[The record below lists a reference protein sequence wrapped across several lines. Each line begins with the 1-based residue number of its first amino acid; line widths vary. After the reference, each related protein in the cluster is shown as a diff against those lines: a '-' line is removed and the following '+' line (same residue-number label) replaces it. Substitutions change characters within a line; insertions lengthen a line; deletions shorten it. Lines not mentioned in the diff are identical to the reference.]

1 MGAHDPLD
9 AHARTS
15 APEAEQ
21 SILGALLLD
30 NGALEDIAGVVSEAD
45 FTVGEHAVVFR
56 AIRDLI
62 QRGAVADVVTV
73 FERLCSVDAK
83 IDQPLAFLNDLVHAT
98 PSAAGARYYA
108 EIVRNRS
115 ISRRMLKVSERL
127 RDAVLKPGG
136 RSPVELLDLVQGELL
151 KIADTSQST
160 NDEFRPISN
169 ALTAV
174 IHRIDERYHA
184 GGATHIG
191 GIATGFVDLDRH
203 TDGMH
208 GGELIVVAG
217 RPSMGKTSLAMNIA
231 EHVAVSL
238 DLPVAVLSLEMPD
251 EQLAS
256 RMLAGTSRINQHK
269 LRTASLRDDDWS
281 KLTHGTQV
289 LVDAPVYVLDS
300 ASITPLQLKAKLRRL
315 QRQIGRKL
323 GLIIVDYLQL
333 MSGDGGAGENRTSEV
348 SQISRELK
356 KTAKEFDAPVIALSQ
371 LNRGLEQRPNKRP
384 MMSDLRESGA
394 IEQDADVIYFIY
406 RDEVYNPDSADRGL
420 AELIIAKQ
428 RNGPLATV
436 RLAFRN
442 ELTRFENFSEP
453 TGAY

>member
-30 NGALEDIAGVVSEAD
+30 NGALEEIAGIVSEAD
-45 FTVGEHAVVFR
+45 FTIGEHALVFK
-56 AIRDLI
+56 AICELI
-62 QRGAVADVVTV
+62 QRGARADAVTV
-73 FERLCSVDAK
+73 FERLHSVDAK
-83 IDQPLAFLNDLVHAT
+83 VDQPLAFLTDLVHAT
-98 PSAAGARYYA
+98 PSAAGVRHYA

-115 ISRRMLKVSERL
+115 ISRRMLRVSERL
-127 RDAVLKPGG
+127 RNAVLKPGG
-136 RSPVELLDLVQGELL
+136 KSPLELLDLAQGELL
-151 KIADTSQST
+151 KIADTSSAAD
-160 NDEFRPISN
+160 DEFRPISA
-169 ALTAV
+169 ALTSV
-174 IHRIDERYHA
+174 IQRIDDRYHA
-184 GGATHIG
+184 GGAAQIG
-191 GIATGFVDLDRH
+191 GTATGFVDLDRH

-217 RPSMGKTSLAMNIA
+217 RPSMGKTSYAMNIA
-231 EHVAVSL
+231 EHVAVVL
-238 DLPVAVLSLEMPD
+238 RMPVAVLSLEMPD
-251 EQLAS
+251 DQLAT

-281 KLTHGTQV
+281 RLTHGTQI

-300 ASITPLQLKAKLRRL
+300 SSVTPLQFKAKLRRL
-315 QRQIGRKL
+315 QRVVGKL

-333 MSGDGGAGENRTSEV
+333 MSGDGGSGENRTSEV

-394 IEQDADVIYFIY
+394 IEQDADVIQFIY
-406 RDEVYNPDSADRGL
+406 RDEVYNPDSADRGT

-442 ELTRFENFSEP
+442 ELARFENFAEP

>member
-9 AHARTS
+9 THARTS

-21 SILGALLLD
+21 CILGALLLD
-30 NGALEDIAGVVSEAD
+30 NGALEEIAGIVSEVD
-45 FTVGEHAVVFR
+45 FTIGEHALVFK
-56 AIRDLI
+56 AIRELI
-62 QRGAVADVVTV
+62 QRGAIADVVTV
-73 FERLCSVDAK
+73 FERLNSVDAK
-83 IDQPLAFLNDLVHAT
+83 VDQPLAFLNDLVHAT
-98 PSAAGARYYA
+98 PSAAGVRHYA

-115 ISRRMLKVSERL
+115 ISRRMLRVSERL

-151 KIADTSQST
+151 KIADTSSAAE
-160 NDEFRPISN
+160 DEFRPISA
-169 ALTAV
+169 ALTSV
-174 IHRIDERYHA
+174 IQRIDERYHA
-184 GGATHIG
+184 GGAAQIG
-191 GIATGFVDLDRH
+191 GTATGFVDLDRH

-208 GGELIVVAG
+208 GGELIIVAG
-217 RPSMGKTSLAMNIA
+217 RPSMGKTSYAMNIA
-231 EHVAVSL
+231 EHVAVAL
-238 DLPVAVLSLEMPD
+238 RMPVAVLSLEMPD
-251 EQLAS
+251 DQLAT

-269 LRTASLRDDDWS
+269 LRTASLRDEDWS
-281 KLTHGTQV
+281 RLTHGTQI

-300 ASITPLQLKAKLRRL
+300 SSITPLQFKAKLRRL
-315 QRQIGRKL
+315 QRVVGKL

-333 MSGDGGAGENRTSEV
+333 MSGDGGSGENRTSEV

-394 IEQDADVIYFIY
+394 IEQDADVIQFIY
-406 RDEVYNPDSADRGL
+406 RDEVYNPDSADRGT

-442 ELTRFENFSEP
+442 ELAKFENFAEP

>member
-1 MGAHDPLD
+1 MARAD
-9 AHARTS
+9 A
-15 APEAEQ
+15 
-21 SILGALLLD
+21 
-30 NGALEDIAGVVSEAD
+30 
-45 FTVGEHAVVFR
+45 
-56 AIRDLI
+56 
-62 QRGAVADVVTV
+62 VTV
-73 FERLCSVDAK
+73 FERLHSVDAK
-83 IDQPLAFLNDLVHAT
+83 VDQPLAFLTDLVHAT
-98 PSAAGARYYA
+98 PSAAGVRHYA

-115 ISRRMLKVSERL
+115 ISRRMLRVSERL
-127 RDAVLKPGG
+127 RNAVLKPGG
-136 RSPVELLDLVQGELL
+136 KSPLELLDLAQGELL
-151 KIADTSQST
+151 KIADTSSAAD
-160 NDEFRPISN
+160 DEFRPISA
-169 ALTAV
+169 ALTSV
-174 IHRIDERYHA
+174 IQRIDDRYHA
-184 GGATHIG
+184 GGAAQIG
-191 GIATGFVDLDRH
+191 GTATGFVDLDRH

-217 RPSMGKTSLAMNIA
+217 RPSMGKTSYAMNIA
-231 EHVAVSL
+231 EHVAVGL
-238 DLPVAVLSLEMPD
+238 RMPVAVLSLEMPD
-251 EQLAS
+251 DQLAT

-281 KLTHGTQV
+281 RLTHGTQI

-300 ASITPLQLKAKLRRL
+300 SSVTPLQFKAKLRRL
-315 QRQIGRKL
+315 QRVVGKL

-333 MSGDGGAGENRTSEV
+333 MSGDGGSGENRTSEV

-394 IEQDADVIYFIY
+394 IEQDADVIQFIY
-406 RDEVYNPDSADRGL
+406 RDEVYNPDSADRGT

-442 ELTRFENFSEP
+442 ELARFENFAEP

>member
-30 NGALEDIAGVVSEAD
+30 NGALEEIAGIVSEAD
-45 FTVGEHAVVFR
+45 FTIGEHALVFK
-56 AIRDLI
+56 AIRELI
-62 QRGAVADVVTV
+62 QRGARADAVTV
-73 FERLCSVDAK
+73 FERLHSVDAK
-83 IDQPLAFLNDLVHAT
+83 VDQPLAFLTDLVHAT
-98 PSAAGARYYA
+98 PSAAGVRHYA

-115 ISRRMLKVSERL
+115 ISRRMLRVSERL
-127 RDAVLKPGG
+127 RNAVLKPGG
-136 RSPVELLDLVQGELL
+136 KSPLELLDLAQGELL
-151 KIADTSQST
+151 KIADTSSAAD
-160 NDEFRPISN
+160 DEFRPISA
-169 ALTAV
+169 ALTSV
-174 IHRIDERYHA
+174 IQRIDDRYHA
-184 GGATHIG
+184 GGAAQIG
-191 GIATGFVDLDRH
+191 GTATGFVDLDRH

-217 RPSMGKTSLAMNIA
+217 RPSMGKTSYAMNIA
-231 EHVAVSL
+231 EHVAVEL
-238 DLPVAVLSLEMPD
+238 RMPVAVLSLEMPD
-251 EQLAS
+251 DQLAT

-281 KLTHGTQV
+281 RLTHGTQI

-300 ASITPLQLKAKLRRL
+300 SSVTPLQFKAKLRRL
-315 QRQIGRKL
+315 QRVVGKL

-333 MSGDGGAGENRTSEV
+333 MSGEGGSGENRTSEV

-394 IEQDADVIYFIY
+394 IEQDADVIQFIY
-406 RDEVYNPDSADRGL
+406 RDEVYNPDSADRGT

-442 ELTRFENFSEP
+442 ELARFENFAEP

>member
-30 NGALEDIAGVVSEAD
+30 NGALEEIAGIVSEAD
-45 FTVGEHAVVFR
+45 FTIGEHALVFK
-56 AIRDLI
+56 AIRELI
-62 QRGAVADVVTV
+62 QRGARADAVTV
-73 FERLCSVDAK
+73 FERLHSVDAK
-83 IDQPLAFLNDLVHAT
+83 VDQPLAFLTDLVHAT
-98 PSAAGARYYA
+98 PSAAGVRHYA

-115 ISRRMLKVSERL
+115 ISRRMLRVSERL
-127 RDAVLKPGG
+127 RNAVLKPGG
-136 RSPVELLDLVQGELL
+136 KSPLELLDLAQGELL
-151 KIADTSQST
+151 KIADTSSAAD
-160 NDEFRPISN
+160 DEFRPISA
-169 ALTAV
+169 ALTSV
-174 IHRIDERYHA
+174 IQRIDDRYHA
-184 GGATHIG
+184 GGAAQIG
-191 GIATGFVDLDRH
+191 GTATGFVDLDRH

-217 RPSMGKTSLAMNIA
+217 RPSMGKTSYAMNIA
-231 EHVAVSL
+231 EHVAVEL
-238 DLPVAVLSLEMPD
+238 RMPVAVLSLEMPD
-251 EQLAS
+251 DQLAT

-281 KLTHGTQV
+281 RLTHGTQI

-300 ASITPLQLKAKLRRL
+300 SSVTPLQFKAKLRRL
-315 QRQIGRKL
+315 QRVVGKL

-333 MSGDGGAGENRTSEV
+333 MSGDGGSGENRTSEV

-394 IEQDADVIYFIY
+394 IEQDADVIQFIY
-406 RDEVYNPDSADRGL
+406 RDEVYNPDSADRGT

-442 ELTRFENFSEP
+442 ELARFENFAEP

>member
-30 NGALEDIAGVVSEAD
+30 NGALEEIAGIVSEAD
-45 FTVGEHAVVFR
+45 FTIGEHALVFK
-56 AIRDLI
+56 AICELI
-62 QRGAVADVVTV
+62 QRGARADAVTV
-73 FERLCSVDAK
+73 FERLHSVDAK
-83 IDQPLAFLNDLVHAT
+83 VDQPLAFLTDLVHAT
-98 PSAAGARYYA
+98 PSAAGVRHYA

-115 ISRRMLKVSERL
+115 ISRRMLRVSERL
-127 RDAVLKPGG
+127 RNAVLKPGG
-136 RSPVELLDLVQGELL
+136 KSPLELLDLAQGELL
-151 KIADTSQST
+151 KIADTSSAAD
-160 NDEFRPISN
+160 DEFRPISA
-169 ALTAV
+169 ALTSV
-174 IHRIDERYHA
+174 IQRIDDRYHA
-184 GGATHIG
+184 GGAAQIG
-191 GIATGFVDLDRH
+191 GTATGFVDLDRH

-217 RPSMGKTSLAMNIA
+217 RPSMGKTSYAMNIA
-231 EHVAVSL
+231 EHVAVVL
-238 DLPVAVLSLEMPD
+238 RMPVAVLSLEMPD
-251 EQLAS
+251 DQLAT
-256 RMLAGTSRINQHK
+256 RMLAGTSRVNQHK

-281 KLTHGTQV
+281 RLTHGTQI

-300 ASITPLQLKAKLRRL
+300 SSVTPLQFKAKLRRL
-315 QRQIGRKL
+315 QRVVGKL

-333 MSGDGGAGENRTSEV
+333 MSGDGGSGENRTSEV

-394 IEQDADVIYFIY
+394 IEQDADVIQFIY
-406 RDEVYNPDSADRGL
+406 RDEVYNPDSADRGT

-442 ELTRFENFSEP
+442 ELARFENFAEP

>member
-30 NGALEDIAGVVSEAD
+30 NGALEEIAGIVSEAD
-45 FTVGEHAVVFR
+45 FTIGEHALVFK
-56 AIRDLI
+56 AIRELI
-62 QRGAVADVVTV
+62 QRGARADAVTV
-73 FERLCSVDAK
+73 FERLHSVDAK
-83 IDQPLAFLNDLVHAT
+83 VDQPLAFLTDLVHAT
-98 PSAAGARYYA
+98 PSAAGIRHYA

-115 ISRRMLKVSERL
+115 ISRRMLRVSERL
-127 RDAVLKPGG
+127 RNAVLKPGG
-136 RSPVELLDLVQGELL
+136 KSPLELLDLAQGELL
-151 KIADTSQST
+151 KIADTSSAAD
-160 NDEFRPISN
+160 DEFRPISA
-169 ALTAV
+169 ALTSV
-174 IHRIDERYHA
+174 IQRIDDRYHA
-184 GGATHIG
+184 GGAAQIG
-191 GIATGFVDLDRH
+191 GTATGFVDLDRH

-217 RPSMGKTSLAMNIA
+217 RPSMGKTSYAMNIA
-231 EHVAVSL
+231 EHVAVEL
-238 DLPVAVLSLEMPD
+238 RMPVAVLSLEMPD
-251 EQLAS
+251 DQLAT

-281 KLTHGTQV
+281 RLTHGTQI

-300 ASITPLQLKAKLRRL
+300 SSVTPLQFKAKLRRL
-315 QRQIGRKL
+315 QRVVGKL

-333 MSGDGGAGENRTSEV
+333 MSGDGGSGENRTSEV

-394 IEQDADVIYFIY
+394 IEQDADVIQFIY
-406 RDEVYNPDSADRGL
+406 RDEVYNPDSADRGT

-442 ELTRFENFSEP
+442 ELARFENFAEP

>member
-30 NGALEDIAGVVSEAD
+30 NGALEEIAGIVSEAD
-45 FTVGEHAVVFR
+45 FTIGEHALVFK
-56 AIRDLI
+56 AIRELI
-62 QRGAVADVVTV
+62 QRGARADAVTV
-73 FERLCSVDAK
+73 FERLHSVDAK
-83 IDQPLAFLNDLVHAT
+83 VDQPLAFLTDLVHAT
-98 PSAAGARYYA
+98 PSAAGVRHYA

-115 ISRRMLKVSERL
+115 ISRRMLRVSERL
-127 RDAVLKPGG
+127 RNAVLKPGG
-136 RSPVELLDLVQGELL
+136 KSPLELLDLAQGELL
-151 KIADTSQST
+151 KIVDTSSAAD
-160 NDEFRPISN
+160 DEFRPISA
-169 ALTAV
+169 ALTSV
-174 IHRIDERYHA
+174 IQRIDDRYHA
-184 GGATHIG
+184 GGAAQIG
-191 GIATGFVDLDRH
+191 GTATGFVDLDRH

-217 RPSMGKTSLAMNIA
+217 RPSMGKTSYAMNIA
-231 EHVAVSL
+231 EHVAVEL
-238 DLPVAVLSLEMPD
+238 RMPVAVLSLEMPD
-251 EQLAS
+251 DQLAT

-281 KLTHGTQV
+281 RLTHGTQI

-300 ASITPLQLKAKLRRL
+300 SSVTPLQFKAKLRRL
-315 QRQIGRKL
+315 QRVVGKL

-333 MSGDGGAGENRTSEV
+333 MSGDGGSGENRTSEV

-394 IEQDADVIYFIY
+394 IEQDADVIQFIY
-406 RDEVYNPDSADRGL
+406 RDEVYNPDSADRGT

-442 ELTRFENFSEP
+442 ELARFENFAEP

>member
-9 AHARTS
+9 THARTS

-30 NGALEDIAGVVSEAD
+30 NGALEEIAGLVSEVD
-45 FTVGEHAVVFR
+45 FTIGEHALVFK
-56 AIRDLI
+56 AIRELI
-62 QRGAVADVVTV
+62 QRGAIADVVTV
-73 FERLCSVDAK
+73 FERLNSVDAK
-83 IDQPLAFLNDLVHAT
+83 VDQPLAFLNDLVHAT
-98 PSAAGARYYA
+98 PSAAGVRHYA

-115 ISRRMLKVSERL
+115 ISRRMLRVSERL

-136 RSPVELLDLVQGELL
+136 KSPVELLDLVQGELL
-151 KIADTSQST
+151 KIADTSSAAD
-160 NDEFRPISN
+160 DEFRPISA
-169 ALTAV
+169 ALTSV
-174 IHRIDERYHA
+174 IQRIDERYHA
-184 GGATHIG
+184 GGAAQIG
-191 GIATGFVDLDRH
+191 GTTTGFVDLDRH

-217 RPSMGKTSLAMNIA
+217 RPSMGKTSYAMNIA
-231 EHVAVSL
+231 EHVAVEL
-238 DLPVAVLSLEMPD
+238 RMPVAVLSLEMPD
-251 EQLAS
+251 DQLAT
-256 RMLAGTSRINQHK
+256 RMLAGASRINQHK

-281 KLTHGTQV
+281 RLTHGTQV

-300 ASITPLQLKAKLRRL
+300 SSVTPLQFKAKLRRL
-315 QRQIGRKL
+315 QRVVGKL

-333 MSGDGGAGENRTSEV
+333 MSGDGGSGENRTSEV

-394 IEQDADVIYFIY
+394 IEQDADVIQFIY
-406 RDEVYNPDSADRGL
+406 RDEVYNPDSADRGT

-442 ELTRFENFSEP
+442 ELARFENFAEP
-453 TGAY
+453 TGVY

>member
-30 NGALEDIAGVVSEAD
+30 NGALEEIAGVVSEAD
-45 FTVGEHAVVFR
+45 FTIGEHALVFK
-56 AIRDLI
+56 AIRELI
-62 QRGAVADVVTV
+62 QRGARADAVTV
-73 FERLCSVDAK
+73 FERLHSVDAK
-83 IDQPLAFLNDLVHAT
+83 VDQPLAFLTDLVHAT
-98 PSAAGARYYA
+98 PSAAGVRHYA

-115 ISRRMLKVSERL
+115 ISRRMLRVSERL
-127 RDAVLKPGG
+127 RNAVLKPGG
-136 RSPVELLDLVQGELL
+136 KSPLELLDLAQGELL
-151 KIADTSQST
+151 KIADTSSAAD
-160 NDEFRPISN
+160 DEFRPISA
-169 ALTAV
+169 ALTSV
-174 IHRIDERYHA
+174 IQRIDDRYHA
-184 GGATHIG
+184 GGAAQIG
-191 GIATGFVDLDRH
+191 GTATGFVDLDRH

-217 RPSMGKTSLAMNIA
+217 RPSMGKTSYAMNIA
-231 EHVAVSL
+231 EHVAVGL
-238 DLPVAVLSLEMPD
+238 RMPVAVLSLEMPD
-251 EQLAS
+251 DQLAT

-281 KLTHGTQV
+281 RLTHGTQI

-300 ASITPLQLKAKLRRL
+300 SSVTPLQFKAKLRRL
-315 QRQIGRKL
+315 QRVVGKL

-333 MSGDGGAGENRTSEV
+333 MSGDGGSGENRTSEV

-394 IEQDADVIYFIY
+394 IEQDADVIQFIY
-406 RDEVYNPDSADRGL
+406 RDEVYNPDSADRGT

-442 ELTRFENFSEP
+442 ELARFENFAEP

>member
-21 SILGALLLD
+21 SILGGLLLD
-30 NGALEDIAGVVSEAD
+30 NGALEEIAGIVSEAD
-45 FTVGEHAVVFR
+45 FTIGEHALVFK
-56 AIRDLI
+56 AIRELI

-73 FERLCSVDAK
+73 FERLQSVDAK
-83 IDQPLAFLNDLVHAT
+83 VDQPLAFLNDLVHAT
-98 PSAAGARYYA
+98 PSAAGVRHYA

-115 ISRRMLKVSERL
+115 ISRRMLRVSERL

-136 RSPVELLDLVQGELL
+136 KSPVELLDLVQGELL
-151 KIADTSQST
+151 KIADTSSAA
-160 NDEFRPISN
+160 DEEFRPISA
-169 ALTAV
+169 ALTSV
-174 IHRIDERYHA
+174 IQRIDDRYHA
-184 GGATHIG
+184 GGAAQIG
-191 GIATGFVDLDRH
+191 GTATGFVDLDRH

-217 RPSMGKTSLAMNIA
+217 RPSMGKTSYAMNIA
-231 EHVAVSL
+231 EHVAVEL
-238 DLPVAVLSLEMPD
+238 RMPVAVLSLEMPD
-251 EQLAS
+251 DQLAT

-269 LRTASLRDDDWS
+269 LRTANLRDDDWS
-281 KLTHGTQV
+281 RLTQGTRV

-300 ASITPLQLKAKLRRL
+300 SSVTPLQFKAKLRRL
-315 QRQIGRKL
+315 QRVVGKL

-333 MSGDGGAGENRTSEV
+333 MSGDGGSSENRTSEV

-394 IEQDADVIYFIY
+394 IEQDADVIQFIY
-406 RDEVYNPDSADRGL
+406 RDEVYNPDSADRGT

-428 RNGPLATV
+428 RNGALATV

-442 ELTRFENFSEP
+442 ELARFENFAEP

>member
-21 SILGALLLD
+21 SILGAVLLD
-30 NGALEDIAGVVSEAD
+30 NGALEEIVGIVSEAD
-45 FTVGEHAVVFR
+45 FTIGEHALVFK
-56 AIRDLI
+56 AIRELI
-62 QRGAVADVVTV
+62 QRGAVADAVTV
-73 FERLCSVDAK
+73 FERLLSVDAK
-83 IDQPLAFLNDLVHAT
+83 VDQPLAFLNDLVRAT
-98 PSAAGARYYA
+98 PSAAGVRHYA

-115 ISRRMLKVSERL
+115 ISRRMLRVSERL

-136 RSPVELLDLVQGELL
+136 KSPIELLDLVQGELL
-151 KIADTSQST
+151 RIADTRSAA
-160 NDEFRPISN
+160 DEEFRPISA
-169 ALTAV
+169 ALTSV
-174 IHRIDERYHA
+174 IQRIDDRYHA
-184 GGATHIG
+184 GGAAQIG
-191 GIATGFVDLDRH
+191 GTATGFVDVDRH

-217 RPSMGKTSLAMNIA
+217 RPSMGKTSYAMNIA
-231 EHVAVSL
+231 EHVAVEL
-238 DLPVAVLSLEMPD
+238 RMPVAVLSLEMPD
-251 EQLAS
+251 DQLAT

-281 KLTHGTQV
+281 KLTHGTQI

-300 ASITPLQLKAKLRRL
+300 SSVTPLQFKAKLRRL
-315 QRQIGRKL
+315 QRVVGKL

-333 MSGDGGAGENRTSEV
+333 MSGDGGSGENRTSEV

-394 IEQDADVIYFIY
+394 IEQDADVIQFIY
-406 RDEVYNPDSADRGL
+406 RDEVYNPDSADRGT

-428 RNGPLATV
+428 RNGALATV

-442 ELTRFENFSEP
+442 ELARFENFAEP

>member
-21 SILGALLLD
+21 SILGGLLLD
-30 NGALEDIAGVVSEAD
+30 NGALEEIAGIVSEAD
-45 FTVGEHAVVFR
+45 FTIGEHALVFK
-56 AIRDLI
+56 AIRELI

-73 FERLCSVDAK
+73 FERLQSVDAK

-98 PSAAGARYYA
+98 PSAAGVRHYA

-115 ISRRMLKVSERL
+115 ISRRMLRVSERL

-136 RSPVELLDLVQGELL
+136 KSPVELLDLVQGELL
-151 KIADTSQST
+151 KIADTSSAA
-160 NDEFRPISN
+160 DEEFRPISA
-169 ALTAV
+169 ALTSV
-174 IHRIDERYHA
+174 IQRIDERYHA
-184 GGATHIG
+184 GGAAQIG
-191 GIATGFVDLDRH
+191 GTATGFVDLDRH

-217 RPSMGKTSLAMNIA
+217 RPSMGKTSYAMNIA
-231 EHVAVSL
+231 EHVAVEL
-238 DLPVAVLSLEMPD
+238 RMPVAVLSLEMPD
-251 EQLAS
+251 DQLAT

-269 LRTASLRDDDWS
+269 LRTANLRDDDWS
-281 KLTHGTQV
+281 RLTHGTQV

-300 ASITPLQLKAKLRRL
+300 SSVTPLQFKAKLRRL
-315 QRQIGRKL
+315 QRVVGKL

-333 MSGDGGAGENRTSEV
+333 MSGDGGSGENRTSEV

-394 IEQDADVIYFIY
+394 IEQDADVIQFIY
-406 RDEVYNPDSADRGL
+406 RDEVYNPDSADRGT

-428 RNGPLATV
+428 RNGALATV

-442 ELTRFENFSEP
+442 ELARFENFAEP
-453 TGAY
+453 TGVY

>member
-30 NGALEDIAGVVSEAD
+30 NGALEEIAGIVSDAD
-45 FTVGEHAVVFR
+45 FTIGEHALVFK
-56 AIRDLI
+56 AIRELI
-62 QRGAVADVVTV
+62 QCGARADAVTV
-73 FERLCSVDAK
+73 FERLHSVDAK
-83 IDQPLAFLNDLVHAT
+83 VDQPLAFLTDLVHAT
-98 PSAAGARYYA
+98 PSAAGVRHYA

-115 ISRRMLKVSERL
+115 ISRRMLRVSERL
-127 RDAVLKPGG
+127 RNAVLKPGG
-136 RSPVELLDLVQGELL
+136 KSPLELLDLAQGELL
-151 KIADTSQST
+151 KIADTSSAAD
-160 NDEFRPISN
+160 DEFRPISA
-169 ALTAV
+169 ALTSV
-174 IHRIDERYHA
+174 IQRIDDRYHA
-184 GGATHIG
+184 GGAAQVG
-191 GIATGFVDLDRH
+191 GTATGFVDLDRH

-217 RPSMGKTSLAMNIA
+217 RPSMGKTSYAMNIA
-231 EHVAVSL
+231 EHVAVEL
-238 DLPVAVLSLEMPD
+238 RMPVAVLSLEMPD
-251 EQLAS
+251 DQLAT

-281 KLTHGTQV
+281 RLTHGTQI

-300 ASITPLQLKAKLRRL
+300 SSVTPLQFKAKLRRL
-315 QRQIGRKL
+315 QRGVGKL

-333 MSGDGGAGENRTSEV
+333 MSGDGGSGENRTSEV

-394 IEQDADVIYFIY
+394 IEQDADVIQFIY
-406 RDEVYNPDSADRGL
+406 RDEVYNPDSADRGT

-442 ELTRFENFSEP
+442 ELARFENFAEP

>member
-30 NGALEDIAGVVSEAD
+30 NGALEEISGIVSEAD
-45 FTVGEHAVVFR
+45 FTIGEHALVFK
-56 AIRDLI
+56 AIRELI
-62 QRGAVADVVTV
+62 QRGARADAVTV
-73 FERLCSVDAK
+73 FERLHSVDAK
-83 IDQPLAFLNDLVHAT
+83 VDQPLAFLTDLVHAT
-98 PSAAGARYYA
+98 PSAAGVRHYA

-115 ISRRMLKVSERL
+115 ISRRMLRVSERL
-127 RDAVLKPGG
+127 RNAVLKPGG
-136 RSPVELLDLVQGELL
+136 KSPLELLDLAQGELL
-151 KIADTSQST
+151 KIADTSSAAD
-160 NDEFRPISN
+160 DEFRPISA
-169 ALTAV
+169 ALTSV
-174 IHRIDERYHA
+174 IQRIDDRYHA
-184 GGATHIG
+184 GGAAQIG
-191 GIATGFVDLDRH
+191 GTATGFVDLDRH

-217 RPSMGKTSLAMNIA
+217 RPSMGKTSYAMNIA
-231 EHVAVSL
+231 EHVAVEL
-238 DLPVAVLSLEMPD
+238 RMPVAVLSLEMPD
-251 EQLAS
+251 DQLAT
-256 RMLAGTSRINQHK
+256 RMLAGASRINQHK

-281 KLTHGTQV
+281 RLTHGTQI

-300 ASITPLQLKAKLRRL
+300 SSVTPLQFKAKLRRL
-315 QRQIGRKL
+315 QRVVGKL

-333 MSGDGGAGENRTSEV
+333 MSGDGGSGENRTSEV

-394 IEQDADVIYFIY
+394 IEQDADVIQFIY
-406 RDEVYNPDSADRGL
+406 RDEVYNPDSADRGT

-442 ELTRFENFSEP
+442 ELARFENFAEP

>member
-30 NGALEDIAGVVSEAD
+30 NGALEEIAGIVSEAD
-45 FTVGEHAVVFR
+45 FTIGEHALVFK
-56 AIRDLI
+56 AIRELI
-62 QRGAVADVVTV
+62 QRGARADAVTV
-73 FERLCSVDAK
+73 FERLHSVDAK
-83 IDQPLAFLNDLVHAT
+83 VDQPLAFLTDLVHAT
-98 PSAAGARYYA
+98 PSAAGIRHYA

-115 ISRRMLKVSERL
+115 ISRRMLRVSERL
-127 RDAVLKPGG
+127 RNAVLKPGG
-136 RSPVELLDLVQGELL
+136 KSPLELLDLAQGELL
-151 KIADTSQST
+151 KIADTSSAAD
-160 NDEFRPISN
+160 DEFRPISA
-169 ALTAV
+169 ALTSV
-174 IHRIDERYHA
+174 IQRIDDRYHA
-184 GGATHIG
+184 GGAAQIG
-191 GIATGFVDLDRH
+191 GTATGFVDLDRH

-217 RPSMGKTSLAMNIA
+217 RPSMGKTSYAMNIA
-231 EHVAVSL
+231 EHVAVEL
-238 DLPVAVLSLEMPD
+238 RMPVAVLSLEMPD
-251 EQLAS
+251 DQLAT

-281 KLTHGTQV
+281 RLTHGTQI

-300 ASITPLQLKAKLRRL
+300 SSVTPLQFKAKLRRL
-315 QRQIGRKL
+315 QRVVGKL
-323 GLIIVDYLQL
+323 GLIVVDYLQL
-333 MSGDGGAGENRTSEV
+333 MSGDGGSGENRTSEV

-394 IEQDADVIYFIY
+394 IEQDADVIQFIY
-406 RDEVYNPDSADRGL
+406 RDEVYNPDSADRGT

-442 ELTRFENFSEP
+442 ELARFENFAEP

>member
-30 NGALEDIAGVVSEAD
+30 NGALEEIAGVVSEAD
-45 FTVGEHAVVFR
+45 FTIGEHALVFK
-56 AIRDLI
+56 AIRELI
-62 QRGAVADVVTV
+62 QRGARADAVTV
-73 FERLCSVDAK
+73 FERLHSVDAK
-83 IDQPLAFLNDLVHAT
+83 VDQPLAFLTDLVHAT
-98 PSAAGARYYA
+98 PSAAGVRHYA

-115 ISRRMLKVSERL
+115 ISRRMLRVSERL
-127 RDAVLKPGG
+127 RNAVLKPGG
-136 RSPVELLDLVQGELL
+136 KSPLELLDLAQGELL
-151 KIADTSQST
+151 KIADTSSAAD
-160 NDEFRPISN
+160 DEFRPISA
-169 ALTAV
+169 ALTSV
-174 IHRIDERYHA
+174 IQRIDDRYHA
-184 GGATHIG
+184 GGAAQIG
-191 GIATGFVDLDRH
+191 GTATGFVDLDRH

-217 RPSMGKTSLAMNIA
+217 RLSMGKTSYAMNIA
-231 EHVAVSL
+231 EHVAVGL
-238 DLPVAVLSLEMPD
+238 RMPVAVLSLEMPD
-251 EQLAS
+251 DQLAT

-281 KLTHGTQV
+281 RLTHGTQI

-300 ASITPLQLKAKLRRL
+300 SSVTPLQFKAKLRRL
-315 QRQIGRKL
+315 QRVVGKL

-333 MSGDGGAGENRTSEV
+333 MSGDGGSGENRTSEV

-394 IEQDADVIYFIY
+394 IEQDADVIQFIY
-406 RDEVYNPDSADRGL
+406 RDEVYNPDSADRGT

-442 ELTRFENFSEP
+442 ELARFENFAEP